1 MKQLLL
7 LYNENAGRG
16 RIADNLEAI
25 VAVFEQGGYAVRTK
39 AIRFDANPL
48 EGEEELSLVVVCG
61 GDGTINY
68 LLNSMRALSLDIPI
82 GVIPVGTANDFA
94 GALGLS
100 NNPLEAA
107 QQIVTGSVERV
118 DCGCVNGLYFI
129 NVLSFGLFTTTSQHT
144 PDSLK
149 HRFGKLAYL
158 AVGARDLRN
167 FHTIPLEIVCDGKQ
181 LQTDCLLG
189 LVFNGETAGRF
200 KFARQASV
208 RDGLLDLI
216 IINRNNFVKA
226 VCGVLTYFITGQ
238 ENYAVQHL
246 TASHIELR
254 SALSPETDVD
264 GQAGATFPLV
274 VDCLPGAVAIVT
286 PRKG

>member
-1 MKQLLL
+1 MKQMLL

-16 RIADNLEAI
+16 RIAANLEAI
-25 VAVFEQGGYAVRTK
+25 IAVFEQSGYAVRAK
-39 AIRFDANPL
+39 GIRFDVNPL
-48 EGEEELSLVVVCG
+48 EGEEDLSLVVVCG

-68 LLNSMRALSLDIPI
+68 LVNSMRALSLDIPI
-82 GVIPVGTANDFA
+82 GIIPVGTANDFA
-94 GALGLS
+94 GTLGLS
-100 NNPLEAA
+100 SQPLEAA
-107 QQIVTGSVERV
+107 RQIVEGSVERV

-144 PDSLK
+144 PDDLK

-158 AVGARDLRN
+158 AVGAQDLRN
-167 FHTIPLEIVCDGKQ
+167 FHAIPLEVVCDGEKM
-181 LQTDCLLG
+181 QTECLLG

-208 RDGLLDLI
+208 RDGMLDLI
-216 IINRNNFVKA
+216 IINRQNLVKA
-226 VCGVLTYFITGQ
+226 MCGVLTYFITGR

-246 TASHIELR
+246 SASHIELR

-264 GQAGATFPLV
+264 GQAGAVFPLV
-274 VDCLPGAVAIVT
+274 VDCLPGAVGIVV
-286 PRKG
+286 PRKE

>member
-1 MKQLLL
+1 MLL

-16 RIADNLEAI
+16 RIALNVESLVAI
-25 VAVFEQGGYAVRTK
+25 FEEGGYDVRTK
-39 AIRFDANPL
+39 SLRFDENPL
-48 EGEEELSLVVVCG
+48 EGEGELSLVVVCG

-68 LLNSMRALSLDIPI
+68 IINSMRALGLDIPI
-82 GVIPVGTANDFA
+82 GVIPAGTANDFA

-100 NNPLEAA
+100 NRPEEAA
-107 QQIVTGSVERV
+107 RQIVSGHVERV

-158 AVGARDLRN
+158 VVGAQDLRN
-167 FHTIPLEIVCDGKQ
+167 LRTIPLDIVCDGEQ
-181 LQTDCLLG
+181 MHTDCLLG

-216 IINRNNFVKA
+216 IINRHNLLKA
-226 VCGVLTYFITGQ
+226 VCGVLTYFVTGN

-246 TASHIELR
+246 RGSRFELR
-254 SALSPETDVD
+254 SELAPDTDVD
-264 GQAGATFPLV
+264 GQAGREFPLTV
-274 VDCLPGAVAIVT
+274 ECLHGAVGIVV
-286 PRKG
+286 P